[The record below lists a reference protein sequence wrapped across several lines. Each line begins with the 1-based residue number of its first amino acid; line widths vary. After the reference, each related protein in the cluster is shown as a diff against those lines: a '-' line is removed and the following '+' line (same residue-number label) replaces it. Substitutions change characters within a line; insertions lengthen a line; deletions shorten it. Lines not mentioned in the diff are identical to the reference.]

1 MAYDHVTA
9 REKLSTTWRLLAEQM
24 IALGYDRAD
33 VIATL
38 TGVGLSF
45 GLELGAPDEPRLA
58 EEDPDPRLPRVVCDF
73 GRRAS

>member
-1 MAYDHVTA
+1 VIT
-9 REKLSTTWRLLAEQM
+9 LAEQM
-24 IALGYDRAD
+24 IALGYDRGD

-45 GLELGAPDEPRLA
+45 GLELGTPDEPQLA
-58 EEDPDPRLPRVVCDF
+58 EGDPEPGLPRVVWDF